1 MYDSA
6 NYMQNMLQT
15 VCLQVAYLTPRQ
27 AGLGSW
33 FRSLP
38 LGVPGPFALATGS
51 LQWDGLTESGCQCWA
66 RARTRPGH
74 SLRTLSG
81 PCWHSVVTV
90 EPSGGVPQAVTQW
103 QADRHGVTGQ
113 PAAPFKFRITQAGTQ

>member
-6 NYMQNMLQT
+6 NYMQTCRKLCFRVT
-15 VCLQVAYLTPRQ
+15 YLTPPRQ

-51 LQWDGLTESGCQCWA
+51 LQCQWDGLRLPVLA
-66 RARTRPGH
+66 RGPGPPG
-74 SLRTLSG
+74 LG
-81 PCWHSVVTV
+81 P
-90 EPSGGVPQAVTQW
+90 G
-103 QADRHGVTGQ
+103 TGH
-113 PAAPFKFRITQAGTQ
+113 